1 MVSIIHGIKAEM
13 GLMNSLQLTGSSD
26 DAEFIMNWND
36 ANLNFIEVDAN
47 VLFYIM
53 GWKLIIYLIL
63 KISYC

>member
-13 GLMNSLQLTGSSD
+13 RLMNSLQLTGSSD

-47 VLFYIM
+47 VLF
-53 GWKLIIYLIL
+53 
-63 KISYC
+63 